1 MKLANIDLG
10 KLSVSALNMR
20 HGRKAPDVSD
30 ILPTVRA
37 RGVLVPLLVRPS
49 ADDLFEIVAGRR
61 RYHAA
66 CLVADEQRGLG
77 GEIEPI
83 PCAIMETGDDA
94 AALEASL
101 IENIAR
107 LDPDEVSQWETF
119 TRLVKEGRTVEE
131 IGQTF
136 GLTDLFVRRVLAL
149 GNLLP
154 RVRDLYRR
162 EEIDTRTVRHLT
174 LASKAQQREWLALR
188 DSADD
193 YAPTGAQLKAWL
205 FNGADISTKTALFP
219 LDGFKGRIVADLFG
233 DNGLFAD
240 ADAFWAAQNEAIAA
254 RIDAYKAAGWADA
267 ELLEP
272 AQRFHAWE
280 YERVPKS
287 KGGKVFVAV
296 QRSGEVEF
304 HEGYLS
310 AKEAKKARAAEARA
324 ARGEGDRSAA
334 ETERPETTSGL
345 QRYIDLHRHA
355 AVRAVLLDH
364 PQVALRLMVA
374 HAVTGSELWTVRLA
388 DQRSGNPATDESVET
403 CLAETAFDRQRRA
416 ALALLGLSPDEPT
429 VAGGHDWEA
438 GTATIFG
445 RLLALDDAQVLS
457 ILAVVMG
464 ETLAIGSAVVELLG
478 ACLKPDMAALW
489 TADDAL
495 FDAIRDRKIANA
507 MLREVAGKKVA
518 DANLAETVKAQKA
531 IIRDC
536 LAGANNRR
544 KVETWVPKWL
554 AFPPAAY
561 VGRPFPTLDRFKTVQ
576 ALAKGLAVAT
586 PADPGKAPVGVD
598 APSAPDYAIAAE

>member
-20 HGRKAPDVSD
+20 HGRKTPDVSD

-49 ADDLFEIVAGRR
+49 GDDLFEIVAGRR

-66 CLVADEQRGLG
+66 SLVADEHRTVG

-83 PCAIMETGDDA
+83 PCAIMETDDDA
-94 AALEASL
+94 SALEASL

-107 LDPDEVSQWETF
+107 LDPDEISQWETF

-136 GLTDLFVRRVLAL
+136 GFTDLSVRRVLAL

-162 EEIDTRTVRHLT
+162 DEIDTRTVRHLT
-174 LASKAQQREWLALR
+174 LASKAQQKEWLALR
-188 DSADD
+188 DSEDG
-193 YAPTGAQLKAWL
+193 YAPTGPQLKAWL
-205 FNGADISTKTALFP
+205 FNGADIATNAALFP

-240 ADAFWAAQNEAIAA
+240 AEAFWTAQNEAIAA
-254 RIDAYKAAGWADA
+254 RIDAYRAAGWADA

-272 AQRFHAWE
+272 GQRFHAWE
-280 YERVPKS
+280 YERMAKS

-296 QRSGEVEF
+296 HRSGEVEF

-324 ARGEGDRSAA
+324 SRGEGDHSAA

-364 PQVALRLMVA
+364 PRVALRLMVA
-374 HAVTGSELWTVRLA
+374 HAITGSELWTVRLA
-388 DQRSGNPATDESVET
+388 DQRSGNAATDESVET
-403 CLAETAFDRQRRA
+403 CAGETLFDRQRRA
-416 ALALLGLSPDEPT
+416 ALALLGLSPETPT
-429 VAGGHDWEA
+429 VAGGHDGEA
-438 GTATIFG
+438 GTATIFA
-445 RLLALDDAQVLS
+445 RLLTLDDAQLLA

-478 ACLKPDMAALW
+478 ACLMPDMAALW

-495 FDAIRDRKIANA
+495 FDAIRDRKIVNA

-518 DANLAETVKAQKA
+518 DANLAETAKAQKA

-536 LAGANNRR
+536 LAGVNNRR
-544 KVETWVPKWL
+544 KVEKWVPKWL

-561 VGRPFPTLDRFKTVQ
+561 VGRPFATLDRFNAVQ
-576 ALAKGLAVAT
+576 ALAKRLDVPFA
-586 PADPGKAPVGVD
+586 
-598 APSAPDYAIAAE
+598 APSVGGDVAPAPDYAIAAE